1 MPRSRGWRRKD
12 FSWVL
17 FFFFFSQLLYSHLR
31 SFNDK
36 EQTLVV
42 AGYFCQ
48 PHIPVARTLL
58 IPQTGKPGHF
68 QSSVFPLEV
77 WDPFKK
83 ILYFVTFVTS
93 GYPNKARE
101 RSVHFFTSRQA
112 IEPDLLWFFPKQT
125 KQMSFNEDVG
135 PRLRL
140 TQGAPQGRQ
149 ICFW

>member
-1 MPRSRGWRRKD
+1 MPPSTFFLSGLVKVSEKRTHLCQGPGGEGEMTSVG
-12 FSWVL
+12 FC
-17 FFFFFSQLLYSHLR
+17 FFFFSQLLYSHLR

-68 QSSVFPLEV
+68 QCGVFPLEV

-112 IEPDLLWFFPKQT
+112 IEPDLL
-125 KQMSFNEDVG
+125 
-135 PRLRL
+135 
-140 TQGAPQGRQ
+140 
-149 ICFW
+149 